1 MSIFHTLWIGFP
13 EQLSKHSC
21 EQPWSGSHISGP
33 LFIES
38 PMYRNEFS
46 TPTVVVERL
55 SEGKSPIPVEE
66 KGAAGP

>member
-1 MSIFHTLWIGFP
+1 MVWFTYLWA
-13 EQLSKHSC
+13 SNN
-21 EQPWSGSHISGP
+21 

-38 PMYRNEFS
+38 PMYHNEFS

-55 SEGKSPIPVEE
+55 SEGKFPIPVEE

>member
-1 MSIFHTLWIGFP
+1 
-13 EQLSKHSC
+13 
-21 EQPWSGSHISGP
+21 
-33 LFIES
+33 
-38 PMYRNEFS
+38 MYCNEFS